1 MQILSESIKLNSAV
15 NSAPEYSTSM
25 KYFPNANPESFSK
38 GNNAGIGFC
47 KFTISIG
54 IALLP
59 LPDSS
64 LM

>member
-1 MQILSESIKLNSAV
+1 
-15 NSAPEYSTSM
+15 M

-47 KFTISIG
+47 KFVISIG